1 MDIRSKEKGLVR
13 KPGEGQGWWGVWI
26 RILRGSENLVGWMR
40 IWWLEEGKGCG
51 RGPPMKYSESA

>member
-1 MDIRSKEKGLVR
+1 MDIRSKEKGWSGSQEKGKV
-13 KPGEGQGWWGVWI
+13 GGVWI
-26 RILRGSENLVGWMR
+26 WILRGLENLVGWMR